1 MKKTLDVAIFSLSLM
16 GQNWIEYIIEA
27 KRCLV
32 KNGWLFIADTTNQ
45 LNARLSTL
53 KDEITK
59 QGFEIRS
66 EKQEGDFT
74 FIEAIK
80 L

>member
-1 MKKTLDVAIFSLSLM
+1 MIAETTKSLS
-16 GQNWIEYIIEA
+16 
-27 KRCLV
+27 
-32 KNGWLFIADTTNQ
+32 
-45 LNARLSTL
+45 ARLSGL

-74 FIEAIK
+74 FIEAMK

>member
-1 MKKTLDVAIFSLSLM
+1 LNKLINLYGMLMIAETTKSL
-16 GQNWIEYIIEA
+16 
-27 KRCLV
+27 
-32 KNGWLFIADTTNQ
+32 T
-45 LNARLSTL
+45 ARLSGL

-59 QGFEIRS
+59 NEFEIRS

-74 FIEAIK
+74 FIEAMK

>member
-1 MKKTLDVAIFSLSLM
+1 M
-16 GQNWIEYIIEA
+16 GQNWTEYITEA
-27 KRCLV
+27 KRCLI
-32 KNGWLFIADTTNQ
+32 KNGWLFIVETTKQ

-59 QGFEIRS
+59 QGFEMRS
-66 EKQEGDFT
+66 ENEEGDFT
-74 FIEAIK
+74 FIEAMK

>member
-1 MKKTLDVAIFSLSLM
+1 MEL
-16 GQNWIEYIIEA
+16 NWIEYIIEA

-32 KNGWLFIADTTNQ
+32 KNGWLFIAETTSQ
-45 LNARLSTL
+45 LSARLSTL

-59 QGFEIRS
+59 YGFEIRS

-74 FIEAIK
+74 CIEAMK